1 MADYVTTAKFVKTL
15 SEPRE
20 FPKSDYMTTAHF
32 FAHPLTLF
40 IPASETTDFYREGVI
55 SPPQKIRF
63 SRSLECTKID
73 ATSHT

>member
-1 MADYVTTAKFVKTL
+1 MFDPNEVKFDPNEVKFV
-15 SEPRE
+15 
-20 FPKSDYMTTAHF
+20 Y
-32 FAHPLTLF
+32 LTLF

>member
-1 MADYVTTAKFVKTL
+1 MD
-15 SEPRE
+15 E
-20 FPKSDYMTTAHF
+20 FTDPKIKEIIWLDEFRDQIKIALILQTPF
-32 FAHPLTLF
+32 FSLTLF
-40 IPASETTDFYREGVI
+40 IPASETTDFYRGGVI